1 MWKFGLRWVAPKADP
16 KQGLRCRWF
25 IRAVITGA
33 QRAIGKHQS
42 QLQAGLSTLQ
52 CWGWKLRPRSFS
64 ASISLIGEERKAGGG
79 RRALLL
85 VCSYLLAVLPH
96 PGSGSSFPEQLK
108 PVLSFSNICR
118 SSLATVSSG
127 VWVFQGGPAYQGHS
141 CSTSG
146 QAGEL
151 GGWCPLPGTPLPF
164 DKPPSPSCRC

>member
-16 KQGLRCRWF
+16 KQGLRCRRF